1 MSSSE
6 VNKRKYTVIRIACPV
21 DVKVESNGETLSS
34 SAQYFKDRTSFGS
47 IELLGEKG
55 DIKTV
60 VLYDG
65 MDMTY
70 SIQLMGIDSGSMD
83 CEVSYFDEDENEIEK
98 KEFLNIP
105 VIKGMDGYLNT
116 SPESATIKLD
126 YDGDGE
132 YEYILNEGS
141 HANIKDRITYATPS
155 NVLKVATSS
164 NLYKST
170 NSTSHTDRKP
180 TVIYKNIN
188 SPVFLYNT
196 NIGWNVSVYGDWY
209 YIIGYDNN
217 KRPIFKTGWHKEE
230 SEGKWYYLSK
240 ADNKML
246 IGTHIINGKKYKFID
261 TGNAVWKY
269 DETKK
274 TWQYVSGISRG
285 SLDEE

>member
-1 MSSSE
+1 
-6 VNKRKYTVIRIACPV
+6 
-21 DVKVESNGETLSS
+21 
-34 SAQYFKDRTSFGS
+34 
-47 IELLGEKG
+47 
-55 DIKTV
+55 
-60 VLYDG
+60 
-65 MDMTY
+65 
-70 SIQLMGIDSGSMD
+70 MD

-116 SPESATIKLD
+116 SPESATINLD

-141 HANIKDRITYATPS
+141 YANIKDSITYSTPS

-180 TVIYKNIN
+180 KVIYKNIN

-209 YIIGYDNN
+209 YIIGYDDN
-217 KRPIFKTGWHKEE
+217 KRPIFKTGWHKEQ

-246 IGTHIINGKKYKFID
+246 IGTHIIDGKRYKFRD

-269 DETKK
+269 DGTKK
-274 TWQYVSGISRG
+274 TWKYVSGISRG